1 MPTRDQPVRQRLSAP
16 ERRELV
22 LTAATRAFARDGY
35 AGTSTDAV
43 AKEAGVSQPYV
54 VRIFG
59 TKLDLF
65 LEVFERS
72 ADRIREAFAAVI
84 AESFDPDSEDD
95 WERISRA
102 YLDPERD
109 YDLLLVL
116 MHGFL
121 AGNQPEIGTVARQW
135 MGRIFA
141 LLVDAGATPD
151 RVRDFIAHGMLL
163 NVLTAM
169 QAPTHL
175 ADAPGLAALSECVYA
190 PEDLDALRTR

>member
-1 MPTRDQPVRQRLSAP
+1 MSTSNQPTRQRLSAP

-22 LTAATRAFARDGY
+22 LAAATHAFAQSGF
-35 AGTSTDAV
+35 AGTTTDAV

-65 LEVFERS
+65 LEVF
-72 ADRIREAFAAVI
+72 DRASGKIRDAFAAVI
-84 AESFDPDSEDD
+84 AESFDPDSDED
-95 WERISRA
+95 WERLSRA
-102 YLDPERD
+102 YLDPIRD

-116 MHGFL
+116 MHGFM
-121 AGNQPEIGTVARQW
+121 AGGQPEIGTVARHW
-135 MGRIFA
+135 MARIFA

-151 RVRDFIAHGMLL
+151 RTREFIAHGMLL

-175 ADAPGLAALSECVYA
+175 TDNPELATLSECVYA
-190 PEDLDALRTR
+190 PEDLAALRTR

>member
-1 MPTRDQPVRQRLSAP
+1 MPNSNQPARQRLSAP

-22 LTAATRAFARDGY
+22 LAAATHAFAQNGF
-35 AGTSTDAV
+35 AGTTTDAV

-72 ADRIREAFAAVI
+72 SGKIHDAFAAVI
-84 AESFDPDSEDD
+84 AESFDPTSEQD
-95 WERISRA
+95 WERLSRA
-102 YLDPERD
+102 YLDPVRD

-116 MHGFL
+116 MHGFM
-121 AGNQPEIGTVARQW
+121 AGGHAEIGTVARHW
-135 MGRIFA
+135 MALIFA
-141 LLVDAGATPD
+141 LLVDAVATSA
-151 RVRDFIAHGMLL
+151 RAREFIAHGMLI

-175 ADAPGLAALSECVYA
+175 ADEPGLATLSECVYA
-190 PEDLDALRTR
+190 PEDLDALRNK